1 MSELSGVFELSSR
14 YVDEFAAADPVAA
27 TGMGVSGHDDRLTDY
42 SGQAQSARAQ
52 LARDTL
58 KQLAMTVAV
67 SKAGEATDSERGSVS
82 DLSAIDSVAALCL
95 QERLECALQL
105 HDSGENVRTMNVLT
119 SPVSDIRAVF
129 DLMPTNEPE
138 ARESISHRLAAIPG
152 ALATWRSALDDSIA
166 QGLVSARRQALAVAD
181 QCDVFGDT
189 ERGWFT
195 SYVGELDTT
204 RGDLDAGSDRGDG
217 LDDLAGLAA
226 VAEAAYRET
235 GTYLRDTY
243 APHASEIDAVG
254 PERYA
259 MHANV
264 WNGAQLDLES
274 TWLWGWQELDRIRER
289 MTSVAAALSPG
300 LAVSEVRAYLDS
312 NPAYVIEG
320 SDALLEF
327 LTDLTERTTT
337 EMEGRYFDIDP
348 RIRQCDV
355 KLAAEG
361 GAAAPY
367 YVPPSEDLSRAGSTW
382 YPTLGHTSFPRWWA
396 VSVWYHEAVP
406 GHHLQCATSAL
417 ERDRQ
422 SRFQRL
428 AGWTSG
434 YGEGWA
440 LYAERLMDELGY
452 FDDPGIE
459 MGFLSNQALRA
470 ARVVLD
476 IGAHLEL
483 VIPTG
488 RGELSGQIFRR
499 ASMVEFLQDQAL
511 LAEDFAR
518 SEADR
523 YLGLPG
529 QAISYKV
536 GEKVWLDTREAARG
550 RLGADFDLKDWHSYG
565 LRLGPMGLDPFAQIM
580 GGYTGTEVLA

>member
-1 MSELSGVFELSSR
+1 MSELSGVFELSSS
-14 YVDEFAAADPVAA
+14 YVDKLAAADPVAA

-42 SGQAQSARAQ
+42 SGQAQSERAQ
-52 LARDTL
+52 LARHTL
-58 KQLAMTVAV
+58 RQLATTAGV
-67 SKAGEATDSERGSVS
+67 SE
-82 DLSAIDSVAALCL
+82 IDSVAALCL

-105 HDSGENVRTMNVLT
+105 HDRGESVRTMNVLT

-129 DLMPTNEPE
+129 DLMPTDGPE
-138 ARESISHRLAAIPG
+138 ARESIRHRLAAIPG

-181 QCDVFGDT
+181 QCDVFGDV
-189 ERGWFT
+189 ERGWFSSYAVELET
-195 SYVGELDTT
+195 S
-204 RGDLDAGSDRGDG
+204 RGDLGGGSD

-235 GTYLRDTY
+235 GTYLRDVY
-243 APHASEIDAVG
+243 APHASDIDAVG
-254 PERYA
+254 RERYA

-264 WNGAQLDLES
+264 WNGAQLDLDA

-300 LAVSEVRAYLDS
+300 LALADVRAYLDG

-382 YPTLGHTSFPRWWA
+382 YPTLGHTTFPRWWA

-476 IGAHLEL
+476 IGAHLQL
-483 VIPTG
+483 AIPPG
-488 RGELSGQIFRR
+488 RGELSGQVFTR
-499 ASMVEFLQDQAL
+499 ASMVEFLQGQAL

-536 GEKVWLDTREAARG
+536 GEKVWLDTREGARL

-580 GGYTGTEVLA
+580 AGYTGPEVLA